1 MKDNAKR
8 TPSLLL
14 AGLVALPLLA
24 SCGLRGSP
32 QRAAPIFTPAPA
44 ATAPKPPTV
53 QAPEP
58 RQSTLVRQNVNE
70 FGGEIPDAAPTE
82 EVGSIPLT
90 DPVSPDDE

>member
-1 MKDNAKR
+1 MKDNKR
-8 TPSLLL
+8 TPS
-14 AGLVALPLLA
+14 AGLVALPLVA
-24 SCGLRGSP
+24 SCGLRGTP
-32 QRAAPIFTPAPA
+32 QRAEPIFKSVE
-44 ATAPKPPTV
+44 APKPPTV

-58 RQSTLVRQNVNE
+58 RQSTLVRQKVNE